1 MRTKAGPDGPIVD
14 PHAARLRYSVDMKR
28 QGGEISGGRARGPW
42 TLATL
47 GLALV
52 ACGDGGAAS
61 ADAASASASTGA
73 AETTAADATEPTG
86 ATTSMSAATSTSP
99 PTSTTADAT
108 GPTTG
113 AGEPVCGDGLVDA
126 GEDCD
131 DANTEDRD
139 GCSNACKTGY
149 VPDPVTLGLDLPL
162 VVPVLRVDVG
172 GQQIMKDIDVAG
184 HIEVFEAHDG
194 TLADLD
200 AVAPT
205 LSAPIAFQGR
215 GNFTWTLP
223 KKGYAFELQ
232 DSGGNGL
239 DVSILGLPPGS
250 DFALYACYPDKTCMR
265 NALVFALGQELGVW
279 SPRTRFV
286 ELILDGDY
294 KGLYMVW
301 ERVRRDNTRCDV
313 DKPAKTASEGDVS
326 GGYILRHEG
335 GGKGQETID
344 GVNYN
349 RDFATAS
356 GRIYTYHYPDVDD
369 LTPEQTAALTGRIQA
384 FEDAMM
390 TDPAD
395 HAAWIDVQSWVDH
408 GIVEELTNNWD
419 GYVHSVYMAIEAE
432 EDGGLL
438 HMGPLWDYDLAFAN
452 GNVTGYNCAT
462 DNWSYQ
468 NVRPF
473 PDDVPT
479 YWLDLYADPEFQ
491 RSFKCR
497 WQDLRDGAI
506 SLETFTA
513 RIDAWKTFTA
523 AARVRDQA
531 KWNTVGM
538 QIFPNCFSAPTY
550 DGEVDMLLAWID
562 ARITWLDGQVA
573 AMPGTCP

>member
-232 DSGGNGL
+232 DAAGDGVDL
-239 DVSILGLPPGS
+239 TMLGFPPGS
-250 DFALYACYPDKTCMR
+250 DFALYACYTDKTCMR
-265 NALVFALGQELGVW
+265 NALVFALGQELGRW

-286 ELILDGDY
+286 ELIIDGQY
-294 KGLYMVW
+294 LGLYMVW
-301 ERVRRDNTRCDV
+301 ERIRRDATRCDV
-313 DKPAKTASEGDVS
+313 DKPAKTAGEGDVS
-326 GGYILRHEG
+326 GGYIVRHEG
-335 GGKGQETID
+335 GGKGPETVD
-344 GVNYN
+344 GVTYE
-349 RDFATAS
+349 RDFSVES
-356 GRIYTYHYPDVDD
+356 GLVYTYHYPGADKQS
-369 LTPEQTAALTGRIQA
+369 PEQTAYIQTYFQD
-384 FEDAMM
+384 FEHAMAA
-390 TDPAD
+390 TPAD
-395 HAAWIDVQSWVDH
+395 HAAWIDVTSWVDR

-419 GYVHSVYMAIEAE
+419 GYVHSIYMTKDSA
-432 EDGGLL
+432 EDGGRLG
-438 HMGPLWDYDLAFAN
+438 MGPLWDFDLAFAN

-462 DNWSYQ
+462 DNWAHQ
-468 NVRPF
+468 IVRPA
-473 PDDVPT
+473 PDEVPA
-479 YWLDLYADPEFQ
+479 YWLALYADPEFQ
-491 RSFKCR
+491 RAFKCR
-497 WQDLRDGAI
+497 WQALRTAPIALDTFKKRVDAWV
-506 SLETFTA
+506 EFTA
-513 RIDAWKTFTA
+513 DARA
-523 AARVRDQA
+523 RDQA
-531 KWNTVGM
+531 RWNTVGM
-538 QIFPNCFSAPTY
+538 SIFPNCFSEPTY
-550 DGEVDMLLAWID
+550 EEEVAALLSWID
-562 ARITWLDGQVA
+562 ARISWLDGQVA
-573 AMPGTCP
+573 ALPGACP

>member
-1 MRTKAGPDGPIVD
+1 MRSFRPNAW
-14 PHAARLRYSVDMKR
+14 
-28 QGGEISGGRARGPW
+28 ISAL
-42 TLATL
+42 TLAL
-47 GLALV
+47 
-52 ACGDGGAAS
+52 ACGDDGAADPTATTGTS
-61 ADAASASASTGA
+61 SPSSPSTPSTPA
-73 AETTAADATEPTG
+73 TTTAEPT
-86 ATTSMSAATSTSP
+86 TTVDV
-99 PTSTTADAT
+99 PTTTADVSTTAGDT
-108 GPTTG
+108 TETPTT
-113 AGEPVCGDGLVDA
+113 APLPTCGDGVVDD

-131 DANTEDRD
+131 DANAEDLD
-139 GCSNACKTGY
+139 GCSNACARGY
-149 VPDPVTLGLDLPL
+149 IPDPVTMSQNLPA
-162 VVPVLRVDVG
+162 VVPVLRIDVG
-172 GQQIMKDIDVAG
+172 GQPVQKDIDVAG
-184 HIEVFEAHDG
+184 QIQIFENHDG
-194 TLADLD
+194 TLTDLGT
-200 AVAPT
+200 ASPS
-205 LSAPIAFQGR
+205 LSTKVAFQGR

-356 GRIYTYHYPDVDD
+356 GRIYTYHYPDVDK

-438 HMGPLWDYDLAFAN
+438 HMGPLWDFDLAFAN

-479 YWLDLYADPEFQ
+479 YWQDLYADPEFQ
-491 RSFKCR
+491 RNFKCR

-531 KWNTVGM
+531 KWNTIGM

>member
-1 MRTKAGPDGPIVD
+1 M
-14 PHAARLRYSVDMKR
+14 
-28 QGGEISGGRARGPW
+28 
-42 TLATL
+42 TLAL
-47 GLALV
+47 
-52 ACGDGGAAS
+52 ACGDDGAADPT
-61 ADAASASASTGA
+61 ATTG
-73 AETTAADATEPTG
+73 TSSPSSPSSPSTAATTTTE
-86 ATTSMSAATSTSP
+86 
-99 PTSTTADAT
+99 PTSTTTTADV
-108 GPTTG
+108 PTTTADVSTT
-113 AGEPVCGDGLVDA
+113 AGDTTETPTTAPPPTCGDGIVDD

-131 DANTEDRD
+131 DANAENLD
-139 GCSNACKTGY
+139 GCSNACARGY
-149 VPDPVTLGLDLPL
+149 IPDPVTMGLDLPAVL
-162 VVPVLRVDVG
+162 PVLRIDVG
-172 GQQIMKDIDVAG
+172 GQPVQKDIDVAG
-184 HIEVFEAHDG
+184 QIQIFENHDG
-194 TLADLD
+194 TLTDLD
-200 AVAPT
+200 TAPPS
-205 LSAPIAFQGR
+205 LSTKVAFQGR